1 MQEMPDWA
9 CNQGRVEL
17 RFSDQRINHRPE
29 EFMGLLRIARTPL
42 VTVHPQTTVMDAV
55 RTMGQES
62 IGAVAVTD
70 GKALVGMFSE
80 RDLMLRV
87 VSEKLDPQQTHIREV
102 MTSPVETI
110 HRDSTADDALK
121 LMLEKHIRHLP
132 VIDSAGKVVAM
143 LSIRNLLHEKVED
156 LTDQLD
162 SLEAY
167 ISADGA
173 GG

>member
-1 MQEMPDWA
+1 
-9 CNQGRVEL
+9 
-17 RFSDQRINHRPE
+17 
-29 EFMGLLRIARTPL
+29 MGLLRIAQSPL
-42 VTVHPQTTVMDAV
+42 VTVEPATTVSEAVHTMD
-55 RTMGQES
+55 REG
-62 IGAVAVTD
+62 IGAVAVMQAD
-70 GKALVGMFSE
+70 SVVGIFSE
-80 RDLMLRV
+80 RDVMLRV
-87 VSEKLDPQQTHIREV
+87 VLGKRDPEKTLIHDV

-110 HRDSTADDALK
+110 RRDSTADDALK

-132 VIDSAGKVVAM
+132 VIDLSGRVVAM
-143 LSIRNLLHEKVED
+143 LSIRNLLHEKVAD

>member
-1 MQEMPDWA
+1 ME
-9 CNQGRVEL
+9 
-17 RFSDQRINHRPE
+17 
-29 EFMGLLRIARTPL
+29 
-42 VTVHPQTTVMDAV
+42 AV
-55 RTMGQES
+55 RTMADES

-70 GKALVGMFSE
+70 GKRVIGIFSE

-87 VSEKLDPQQTHIREV
+87 VSERQDPEQVQIRDV

-110 HRDSTADDALK
+110 PRDSTVDDALK
-121 LMLEKHIRHLP
+121 VMLEKHIRHLP
-132 VIDSAGKVVAM
+132 ILDRDGRLAGM
-143 LSIRNLLHEKVED
+143 ISMRSLLHEKVEE

-167 ISADGA
+167 FTADGF